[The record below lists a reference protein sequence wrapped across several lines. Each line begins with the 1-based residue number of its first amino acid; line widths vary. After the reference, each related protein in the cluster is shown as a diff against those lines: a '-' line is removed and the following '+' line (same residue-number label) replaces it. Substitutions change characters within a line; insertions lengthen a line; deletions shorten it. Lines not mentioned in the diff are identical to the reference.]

1 LNTTTFFDPK
11 WGHWR
16 IRGLAL
22 NSSFPIY
29 AFDCVC
35 EEAVQLAIM
44 HIDGML
50 NNCNLTVLDN
60 FKRYK
65 AAVGIIGREQVTTDL
80 PPHRHLKG
88 ATCRGGNDDLDGTTK
103 GLGGSVTCP
112 FATVG
117 EENLLM
123 TPGDKYFQESI
134 LIHELAHSVMNIGLY
149 NHPLYN
155 DIESA
160 YRNSISRG
168 LYPRNAYIACNADE
182 YWAESCQIYFE
193 ATVRRDDGATGG
205 ICTRRELMKRD
216 PVLLDV
222 LITVYGSEDWRYIS
236 TAPRWF

>member
-1 LNTTTFFDPK
+1 
-11 WGHWR
+11 
-16 IRGLAL
+16 
-22 NSSFPIY
+22 
-29 AFDCVC
+29 
-35 EEAVQLAIM
+35 M